1 MGRILVG
8 VSNVMKRHHGHSIS
22 YKVKYLVRAGLHFVG
37 VVHYHHVEKH
47 NGMQADLVLER

>member
-8 VSNVMKRHHGHSIS
+8 VSNVMKKYHGHSIS
-22 YKVKYLVRAGLHFVG
+22 YKVKYLVRAGLNFVG

-47 NGMQADLVLER
+47 NGMQADMVLER